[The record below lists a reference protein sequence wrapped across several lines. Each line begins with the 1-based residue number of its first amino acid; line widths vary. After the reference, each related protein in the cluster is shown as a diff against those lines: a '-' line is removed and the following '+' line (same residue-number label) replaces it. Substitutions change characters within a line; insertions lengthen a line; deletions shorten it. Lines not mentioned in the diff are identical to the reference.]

1 MYDVNYNI
9 FTLLKFNQFIS
20 VRLEVEDRK
29 NFLNEMISLGRG
41 REYKNVITTEISQ
54 VNIKHYFKMNF
65 QK

>member
-1 MYDVNYNI
+1 
-9 FTLLKFNQFIS
+9 LKFNQFIS